1 MLDDVPGD
9 RLQRHLAESVLVDE
23 VLCSHPGI
31 ISAVVGQLQ
40 LLVVHVL
47 KDDVEDEIVLLAL
60 KRDLEWFFGCEIIN
74 AIKSLRNFHLS
85 TIRSCSVCFVTRL
98 SNDVTNL
105 GPKLVGWKK

>member
-1 MLDDVPGD
+1 MLDDVPCD

-60 KRDLEWFFGCEIIN
+60 KRDLECFFGCEINVRKI
-74 AIKSLRNFHLS
+74 LWNFHLS

-98 SNDVTNL
+98 SNNITNL